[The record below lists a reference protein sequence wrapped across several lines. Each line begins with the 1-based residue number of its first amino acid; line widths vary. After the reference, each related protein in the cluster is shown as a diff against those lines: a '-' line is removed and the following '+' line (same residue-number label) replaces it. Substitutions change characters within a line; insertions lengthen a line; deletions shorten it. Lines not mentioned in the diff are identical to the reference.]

1 MIKNRARTTSRRA
14 VPLWR
19 YPEDLVSVS
28 LLVKYQ
34 TPIYTKCHLRQVFAT
49 PLFYILFR
57 RPFYKSVMMSTTQDD
72 PFDSLLTLEDTFYKE
87 GYDLGVSDGTRA
99 GLIEGRLF
107 GLEKGFEKYA
117 SMGKLYG
124 RAVIW
129 TGRLPIS
136 REVHVPESQDA
147 TAADTKSIESLSGQ
161 KTGRGDVQPQIAEL
175 PGQTSVPGLAANKRL
190 EKQIRTLYALTE
202 PESLSTDN
210 DEISVSEFDDRFTR
224 AEGKIKVIER
234 VTGETTSQDV
244 LGNFP
249 SNASGLEAK
258 YGKFKRGDG
267 GIEDISSLV
276 HARG

>member
-1 MIKNRARTTSRRA
+1 MRHHSFTFSFAGTST
-14 VPLWR
+14 
-19 YPEDLVSVS
+19 S
-28 LLVKYQ
+28 L
-34 TPIYTKCHLRQVFAT
+34 
-49 PLFYILFR
+49 
-57 RPFYKSVMMSTTQDD
+57 VMMSTTEHD
-72 PFDSLLTLEDTFYKE
+72 PFDSLLALEDTFYKE

-129 TGRLPIS
+129 TGRLPFSRHVRLPERQDANAANKTSVESPSVQESS
-136 REVHVPESQDA
+136 REDM
-147 TAADTKSIESLSGQ
+147 
-161 KTGRGDVQPQIAEL
+161 QPQAAEL
-175 PGQTSVPGLAANKRL
+175 PGRTSVPGLAANKRL

-210 DEISVSEFDDRFTR
+210 DENSVSEFDDRFTR
-224 AEGKIKVIER
+224 AEGKIKVIEK
-234 VTGETTSQDV
+234 VTGETTSQDI

-249 SNASGLEAK
+249 SNASGREAK
-258 YGKFKRGDG
+258 NGKFKRGDG
-267 GIEDISSLV
+267 GIEDINSLV

>member
-1 MIKNRARTTSRRA
+1 
-14 VPLWR
+14 
-19 YPEDLVSVS
+19 
-28 LLVKYQ
+28 
-34 TPIYTKCHLRQVFAT
+34 
-49 PLFYILFR
+49 
-57 RPFYKSVMMSTTQDD
+57 MSTVEDD

-136 REVHVPESQDA
+136 RDMSVPEREDA
-147 TAADTKSIESLSGQ
+147 SAVNTKGIESPSVQ
-161 KTGRGDVQPQIAEL
+161 ETSRGDVQPQVAEL
-175 PGQTSVPGLAANKRL
+175 PGRTSVPGLAANKRL

-210 DEISVSEFDDRFTR
+210 DENSVSEFDDRFTR
-224 AEGKIKVIER
+224 AEGKVKVIEK
-234 VTGETTSQDV
+234 VTGETTLQDI
-244 LGNFP
+244 LGKSS

-258 YGKFKRGDG
+258 HGTFKRGDG